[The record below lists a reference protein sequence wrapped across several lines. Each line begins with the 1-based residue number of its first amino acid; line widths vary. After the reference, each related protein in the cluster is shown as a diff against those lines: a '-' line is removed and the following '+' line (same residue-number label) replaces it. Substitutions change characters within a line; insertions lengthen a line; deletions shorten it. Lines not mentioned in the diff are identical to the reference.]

1 MLQQLYISNIAVI
14 EKASI
19 DFESGGL
26 NYAVL
31 GIGINLNTEV
41 FPDELKNIAACVSTD
56 KTDLRSF
63 VATEF
68 LENFFGY
75 YNNLS
80 EREFL
85 SEYRSRSLLT
95 GREITFV
102 RGNDIF
108 DGTVTAIDDEMRLVV
123 TLADGKE
130 AVFSSGEV
138 QLVKGDLVK

>member
-1 MLQQLYISNIAVI
+1 MLTKLSLI
-14 EKASI
+14 
-19 DFESGGL
+19 
-26 NYAVL
+26 YAGKL
-31 GIGINLNTEV
+31 
-41 FPDELKNIAACVSTD
+41 FS
-56 KTDLRSF
+56 
-63 VATEF
+63 
-68 LENFFGY
+68 NFFGY

-80 EREFL
+80 KHEFL

-95 GREITFV
+95 GKEITFV